1 MPPIRNNCRTTNSAN
16 ITWQGL
22 PMSFKITTILQWQF
36 HRILLV
42 EIQYVSI
49 GLIDGLAPNRPQTIT
64 EPMATK
70 LRQQ

>member
-1 MPPIRNNCRTTNSAN
+1 
-16 ITWQGL
+16 
-22 PMSFKITTILQWQF
+22 MSFKITTILQWQF

-64 EPMATK
+64 EPMATM